1 MNVSEIEIKNVF
13 KSYPVG
19 NKEEFVALKDINL
32 TFEKGELVAVVGE
45 SGSGKS
51 TLMNL
56 IGGLDSQFE
65 GDILIE
71 GVNLR
76 GQTDKMLDKYRK
88 NKVGFVFQS
97 FNLIP
102 HLSVLDNVAVA
113 LTLSNVSE
121 KEKVE
126 KASALLARLGLE
138 KMLKRKPNQLSGGQ
152 KQRVAIARAL
162 INDPD
167 IILADEPT
175 GALDSGTT
183 AQILE
188 ILKEI
193 ADDGKLVIMVTHSE
207 KVAAIS
213 SRVVQ
218 ISDGKIVGDRKNK
231 NYQKGETSELVKNSS
246 KAEKQRLSFASAIKL
261 AFHNMW
267 TNKVKN
273 FLMAFGVAISISS
286 MILMLS
292 FGSGLTDYVTNV
304 ASDYTNPLV
313 VPVSKVSEN
322 MMSPVSS
329 AWTDEEIENLKT
341 EMNNYLRDNNQD
353 FRVEDENIERGFTMI
368 NISGSLASVSFS
380 KDGEEVTQSLF
391 CLYTTPPTYNETN
404 LIEGDFSGQSEAM
417 FNSYLYELLGEEAI
431 GQTLLVTVSYGGVV
445 IEETVTVTGIVDTSV
460 FDQIL
465 CMYIDYDYLNSL
477 VVEQGEELQPTDLY
491 VVTDTEQ
498 QANVLKEFISNS
510 SNYSGSMEERL
521 ANMFSEMSST
531 ISIALAIIAGISLIV
546 SAIMILT
553 VLYMSVSERTKEIG
567 VLKAIGARRK
577 DIRSIFVSE
586 SFLVGLFS
594 GIVGI
599 IFSLISYGIFVA
611 VFNALLGFAPLALR
625 WFYFALAIGLSL
637 LISMLS
643 GLYPAAKAAKM
654 DPVESLRRE

>member
-1 MNVSEIEIKNVF
+1 MSEIEIKNVF